1 MVRVVSFKIVN
12 LPQEKVFSVIKDI
25 GKLPSL
31 FPNKYKS
38 FNILEQS
45 DNYILTEEIVS
56 ISGKEIKQ
64 KVKHI
69 LEPNRLLK
77 SEIIEWDTKGTVLMI
92 ELNPKSNSITEI
104 KIDADLM
111 IMSSF
116 LFVFD
121 NLISPFRESILMRN
135 FYSCLFYLQDIV
147 GEILT
152 LRNRINIA
160 SAILYFSFI

>member
-31 FPNKYKS
+31 FPDKYKS

-77 SEIIEWDTKGTVLMI
+77 SEIIEGDTKGTVLMI
-92 ELNPKSNSITEI
+92 ELNPKSNSTTEI
-104 KIDADLM
+104 KIDADLKFGK
-111 IMSSF
+111 IGA
-116 LFVFD
+116 VFGIFAKRKIKNEID
-121 NLISPFRESILMRN
+121 NLIDGFAKAE
-135 FYSCLFYLQDIV
+135 
-147 GEILT
+147 
-152 LRNRINIA
+152 
-160 SAILYFSFI
+160 